1 MPSWE
6 VRFDLPLDLTDP
18 RLLRALIRAEE
29 LARVIHGIYVPPHVR
44 ERLDR
49 LNIARAVRGTTAIEG
64 AIVSEDEVARVLVS
78 DRPVLGAG
86 RARDER
92 ETRNAGDVAG
102 LVVNLLGKEPQDP
115 LSEQLIR
122 LFNERLTTGLDY
134 RHHTPGHYREHGVT
148 VGTFSPP
155 VGPEVPRLMADFVRW
170 LNQAGASQ
178 WPAIARAIAA
188 HFYLVT
194 VHPFGDGNGRT
205 SRAVESYLLFQAGI
219 NVFGFYSLSNFYY
232 RNRDAYFEHLDLSRS
247 RRDLL
252 PFVLFAAQG
261 LVEELQEVHA
271 EVLVYLRAL
280 AYRDLARRA
289 VSDARLSAKTAAR
302 LLALADAL
310 SEDPIPIA
318 SLRAGRHPLS
328 SNYAGSSIRTL
339 ERDLEAL
346 ERLTLARREG
356 GMLTADLSS
365 LAEK

>member
-1 MPSWE
+1 
-6 VRFDLPLDLTDP
+6 
-18 RLLRALIRAEE
+18 
-29 LARVIHGIYVPPHVR
+29 VIHGIYVPPHVR

-78 DRPVLGAG
+78 DRPVLGAA
-86 RARDER
+86 RARDEK
-92 ETRNAGDVAG
+92 ETRNAGDVAR
-102 LVVNLLGKEPQDP
+102 LVVDLLGEDPQQP

-122 LFNERLTTGLDY
+122 LFNDRLTSGLDY

-148 VGTFSPP
+148 VGTFAPP
-155 VGPEVPRLMADFVRW
+155 AGPEVPRLMAEFVRW
-170 LNQAGASQ
+170 LNQTSASR
-178 WPAIARAIAA
+178 WPPIARAIAA
-188 HFYLVT
+188 HFYLVS

-205 SRAVESYLLFQAGI
+205 SRAAESYLLLQAGI

-232 RNRDAYFEHLDLSRS
+232 RNRDSYFEQLELSRG

-252 PFVLFAAQG
+252 PFVLFAAEG
-261 LVEELQEVHA
+261 LVEELQAVHA

-289 VSDARLSAKTAAR
+289 VSDAGLSAKTAAR
-302 LLALADAL
+302 LLALADTL
-310 SEDPIPIA
+310 SEESISIA

-328 SNYAGSSIRTL
+328 SNYARSSIRTL

-346 ERLTLARREG
+346 ERLTLARREA
-356 GMLTADLSS
+356 GMLVADLIL